1 MRGARLLLGRP
12 CPVCLSDDWQVDGRH
27 AVFGVI
33 AICRN
38 CGHRVS
44 VSV

>member
-1 MRGARLLLGRP
+1 MMGARLVLDQP
-12 CPVCLSDDWQVDGRH
+12 CPVCLSRDWQVDGRH
-27 AVFGVI
+27 ALWGLI
-33 AICRN
+33 ALCRN